1 MSARMDR
8 LEFYR
13 EAVALGSEYVLGDWR
28 WALVAA
34 ENGKTIGASTEG
46 YRRRIDAVK
55 NAARVLGVAVDLLA
69 GGVRHSAA
77 KAGPAYVINRISG
90 PNLLSV
96 PLYVVV
102 RSYNAPVKVGDPAF
116 RPSGYGEGEDC
127 CARHIF
133 GWFCCLPDGHEG
145 EHVANGLTEVAAVW
159 S

>member
-1 MSARMDR
+1 MSDYTPTTEQVRKAYMYDP
-8 LEFYR
+8 EDEYR
-13 EAVALGSEYVLGDWR
+13 DPVNAPFRAK
-28 WALVAA
+28 
-34 ENGKTIGASTEG
+34 ENGRQFDRWLAQH
-46 YRRRIDAVK
+46 DADVRK
-55 NAARVLGVAVDLLA
+55 QVA
-69 GGVRHSAA
+69 
-77 KAGPAYVINRISG
+77 
-90 PNLLSV
+90 
-96 PLYVVV
+96 VVV